1 MISDIL
7 TVFWKEMKEILI
19 QGPKFRGGWVG
30 TLIFLGVFGIMM
42 PLQSGLSWLTSPLT
56 LLVWAWVPFL
66 LVNSVTADSFAGERE
81 RHTLET
87 LLASRL
93 SDRSIL
99 FGKLASSLAYG
110 WGLTLVC
117 LLLSV
122 LTINAVHWQG
132 YPVFFPISITIGVLV
147 LSFLV
152 AMLAAGLGILVSLRA
167 STVRQAQQTLS
178 AMMFVVLIPLI
189 ALPMLPEGLRSTVG
203 LALVTANLNQIAL
216 VTAAALVLI
225 DAGLLGIAMVRFRRS
240 LMILD

>member
-1 MISDIL
+1 MIADTL
-7 TVFWKEMKEILI
+7 TVFWKEMKEIVI

-30 TLIFLGVFGIMM
+30 TLIFLGVFGVMM

-93 SDRSIL
+93 TDISIL
-99 FGKLASSLAYG
+99 FGKLAASLAYG

-122 LTINAVHWQG
+122 VTINLVHWQG
-132 YPVFFPISITIGVLV
+132 YPVFFPISIAGGTLI

-167 STVRQAQQTLS
+167 ATVRQAQQTLS
-178 AMMFVVLIPLI
+178 AMMFIVFIPLI
-189 ALPMLPEGLRSTVG
+189 ALPMLPEGLKTRFG
-203 LALVTANLNQIAL
+203 MALVTANLEEVVLAA
-216 VTAAALVLI
+216 AAALALI
-225 DAGLLGIAMVRFRRS
+225 DAVLLAAAMTRFRRS
-240 LMILD
+240 RMILD